1 MKVSQRQKKIVE
13 ALLRAP
19 GDLSAGELAKAA
31 DVSARTVHRELADV
45 ESLLADV
52 GVGLQKKAGAGI
64 RLDADPGRLEA
75 LERILRHAE
84 SDELSATDRRTL
96 LLCALLEA
104 DEPVKLFAL
113 AHELQ
118 VTTPTVT
125 SDLDEVERWAARDG
139 LTLVR
144 RRGYGVQLEGDEAGK
159 RSAIRRLAWET
170 LDDSDLFGR
179 PETDGR
185 PLHPVTAKL
194 LESIGKPHF
203 FRLERALWANEAA
216 GAKELSET
224 AYTRKLVR
232 LSVALARFG
241 AGHRIGASGGAAP
254 PPDAAAALAG
264 ALGREL
270 GLDLPPEEIAYV
282 AGVLTEDETDDDG
295 VGVAGADPRLLET
308 TSALIAAVERRM
320 HASLA
325 GDRQLREGLLQHLE
339 PAIARLREG
348 GSIRNPLLQ
357 QIKKDYETLFLSVKE
372 AAKETLR
379 QREPGLTVPDEEIGF
394 LAMHFGA
401 ALERAKQL
409 PDAVRALLV
418 CTSGIGSS
426 KMLAVRLAK
435 EFPQLN
441 VVGNV
446 SWYEAAHSP
455 KDRYDLIVS
464 TVDLPLPPEQYI
476 KLSPLLNEEETDRLR
491 RFLRGAAERK
501 RAQGAAPTGAGPPA
515 GASVPN
521 EDALERLRA
530 LKQYAD
536 GAVRLL
542 DSFVVGRLA
551 TFGRGIREL
560 LLEACGRTASADVAK
575 AVTDR
580 LLERERQGS
589 VLIPDTDLALFHTR
603 SDAIEAPTLALF
615 RLDEKIETGA
625 DRPVSRFLLMLA
637 PKRLPKRE
645 LELLSEISAMLLQED
660 FIDALQTDDEACIK
674 QYLSYQLEAY
684 IKNNIE
690 WSE

>member
-13 ALLRAP
+13 ALLRASS
-19 GDLSAGELAKAA
+19 DLSAGELAKAA

-75 LERILRHAE
+75 LERILLHAE
-84 SDELSATDRRTL
+84 SDELSSTDRRTL

-104 DEPVKLFAL
+104 SEPVKLFAL

-179 PETDGR
+179 PETGDR

-194 LESIGKPHF
+194 LELIGKPHF

-224 AYTRKLVR
+224 AYTRMLVR

-241 AGHRIGASGGAAP
+241 AGHRIGASGSAVP
-254 PPDAAAALAG
+254 PPDAAAVAD

-282 AGVLTEDETDDDG
+282 AGVLTEDESDDDG
-295 VGVAGADPRLLET
+295 VGVAGADPRLFET
-308 TSALIAAVERRM
+308 TAALIADVERRM

-348 GSIRNPLLQ
+348 GSIRNPLLP
-357 QIKKDYETLFLSVKE
+357 QIKKDYETLFRSVKE
-372 AAKETLR
+372 AAKETL
-379 QREPGLTVPDEEIGF
+379 QERERGLAVPDEEIGF

-409 PDAVRALLV
+409 PGAVRALLV

-435 EFPQLN
+435 EFPQLH

-515 GASVPN
+515 GAAAPN

-542 DSFVVGRLA
+542 DAFVVGRLA
-551 TFGRGIREL
+551 TNGRGIREL
-560 LLEACGRTASADVAK
+560 LLDACGRTAAAGVAK

-615 RLDEKIETGA
+615 RLDERIDTGA

-660 FIDALQTDDEACIK
+660 FVEALQTDDEARIK
-674 QYLSYQLEAY
+674 RYLANQLEAY